1 MDHGLGISHDCWDL
15 YKCTFRNN
23 YSLETGWTQRSISY
37 CSGNEYGF
45 HVADGG
51 SDEPSG
57 LWNDGG
63 PGHYPNRFAIHLGGR
78 IFSRLAIQ
86 LLEAQKTRQVLPWYL
101 IIFETIWFF
110 FPCPHQPKLTRFNH
124 SMKLLYREDVE
135 EAGYDLPAEGLCA
148 NIGEEEMA
156 ALKFGGEWVLARDE
170 VLVSD
175 GHEQQFLYMVVNG
188 QVGIYKADDRGSNQQ
203 IASLG
208 VGAAFGE
215 MAFLS
220 GGVASATVQAI
231 GECILWRM
239 NHERL
244 LEFIGENG
252 FAGGQLCL
260 NVASILSGRLV
271 EGNRKV
277 LDMGRELQESL
288 QHLQS
293 ASDADQKKSEALK
306 QMQSKVSN
314 MQNAFK
320 GSAVKKSGI
329 SPLTLVAFA
338 LAGLSTLG
346 MIGLFISI
354 DDSIAERANTLAQK
368 VEKLEKN
375 EDFYLQLKK
384 QLEGENAEMVSETNL
399 LRQDKESLKKELAAS
414 SEKVDDLKDEIRSL
428 ERDLSKAKDDIV
440 RAQRAQP
447 VEVKKED
454 EGALNVPKTFVD
466 GVLNW
471 AHKFSTLAFPT
482 EIIVSGSPVTLMD
495 RAQQVQVPVLPGGKL
510 RATRFHPSAKGYL
523 VVAQL
528 NSDKLLA
535 TVKIDNTNLV
545 EALASKYTRH
555 MSSMGNSVSNP
566 YEKKKVGSSTINLDR
581 SNFNSAPSN
590 QPSFNIQ
597 KKAIAESPARV
608 IQSKALMPQKGEDFL
623 KTTSPVSASSENDHG
638 NSCVCKD
645 CRAKKV
651 GKGSLFPE

>member
-1 MDHGLGISHDCWDL
+1 
-15 YKCTFRNN
+15 
-23 YSLETGWTQRSISY
+23 
-37 CSGNEYGF
+37 
-45 HVADGG
+45 
-51 SDEPSG
+51 
-57 LWNDGG
+57 
-63 PGHYPNRFAIHLGGR
+63 
-78 IFSRLAIQ
+78 
-86 LLEAQKTRQVLPWYL
+86 
-101 IIFETIWFF
+101 
-110 FPCPHQPKLTRFNH
+110 
-124 SMKLLYREDVE
+124 
-135 EAGYDLPAEGLCA
+135 
-148 NIGEEEMA
+148 
-156 ALKFGGEWVLARDE
+156 
-170 VLVSD
+170 
-175 GHEQQFLYMVVNG
+175 
-188 QVGIYKADDRGSNQQ
+188 
-203 IASLG
+203 
-208 VGAAFGE
+208 

-231 GECILWRM
+231 GECVLWRM

-277 LDMGRELQESL
+277 LDMGRDLQESL

-329 SPLTLVAFA
+329 SPLSLVAFA
-338 LAGLSTLG
+338 FAGLSTLG

-354 DDSIAERANTLAQK
+354 DDSIEERANTLAQK

-384 QLEGENAEMVSETNL
+384 QLEGENAEMVSETNS
-399 LRQDKESLKKELAAS
+399 LRQDKESLKEELAS
-414 SEKVDDLKDEIRSL
+414 TSKEVDDLKDEIRSL

-440 RAQRAQP
+440 RAQRARP

-454 EGALNVPKTFVD
+454 DGAPNIPKTFVD

-471 AHKFSTLAFPT
+471 AHKYSTLAFPS
-482 EIIVSGSPVTLMD
+482 EIIVSNQPVTLMD
-495 RAQQVQVPVLPGGKL
+495 RSQQVQVPVLLGGKL

-545 EALASKYTRH
+545 EVLAPKFTRH
-555 MSSMGNSVSNP
+555 MSSMGNAVTNP
-566 YEKKKVGSSTINLDR
+566 YEKKKIGNSSLNSSRPNLNSPASDEPRFNTQVVESST
-581 SNFNSAPSN
+581 
-590 QPSFNIQ
+590 
-597 KKAIAESPARV
+597 RV

-623 KTTSPVSASSENDHG
+623 KSTSPSSATSENDHG

-645 CRAKKV
+645 CRAKKKWAKAV
-651 GKGSLFPE
+651 FFRSNRFLRFR

>member
-1 MDHGLGISHDCWDL
+1 
-15 YKCTFRNN
+15 
-23 YSLETGWTQRSISY
+23 
-37 CSGNEYGF
+37 
-45 HVADGG
+45 
-51 SDEPSG
+51 
-57 LWNDGG
+57 
-63 PGHYPNRFAIHLGGR
+63 
-78 IFSRLAIQ
+78 
-86 LLEAQKTRQVLPWYL
+86 
-101 IIFETIWFF
+101 
-110 FPCPHQPKLTRFNH
+110 
-124 SMKLLYREDVE
+124 MKLLYREDVE

-148 NIGEEEMA
+148 NIGEAEMS

-175 GHEQQFLYMVVNG
+175 GHEQQYLYMVVNG
-188 QVGIYKADDRGSNQQ
+188 QVGIYKADDQGRNQQ

-220 GGVASATVQAI
+220 GGVASATVQAV

-288 QHLQS
+288 LHLQS

-320 GSAVKKSGI
+320 GSSVKKSGT
-329 SPLTLVAFA
+329 SPLTLVAFG

-346 MIGLFISI
+346 MIGLFVSI
-354 DDSIAERANTLAQK
+354 DDSIEERADTLAKK

-375 EDFYLQLKK
+375 EVFYLQLKK
-384 QLEGENAEMVSETNL
+384 QLEGENAEMVEETNS
-399 LRQDKESLKKELAAS
+399 LRQDKETLKKEVAES
-414 SEKVDDLKDEIRSL
+414 SDKVDDLKDEVRTL
-428 ERDLSKAKDDIV
+428 ERELRQAKDDIV
-440 RAQRAQP
+440 RAQRARTE
-447 VEVKKED
+447 EVKKSDD
-454 EGALNVPKTFVD
+454 EGPKVAQSFID
-466 GVLNW
+466 DVLKW
-471 AHKFSTLAFPT
+471 AHKYSTMAFPA
-482 EIIVSGSPVTLMD
+482 EITVSNMPVTLMD
-495 RAQQVQVPVLPGGKL
+495 RSQQVQVPVEPGGKL
-510 RATRFHPSAKGYL
+510 KARGFHPSAKGYL
-523 VVAQL
+523 VVAQV

-535 TVKIDNTNLV
+535 TVKIDNTSLV
-545 EALASKYTRH
+545 ESLASKFTRH
-555 MSSMGNSVSNP
+555 MNSMGNSVQNP
-566 YEKKKVGSSTINLDR
+566 YEKKKITEASQSQERQPLVPR
-581 SNFNSAPSN
+581 SESSN
-590 QPSFNIQ
+590 QPSTTPPDATGAQLIQSRALLPQ
-597 KKAIAESPARV
+597 KK
-608 IQSKALMPQKGEDFL
+608 EDFL
-623 KTTSPVSASSENDHG
+623 QATSPESFNKTNNDHG
-638 NSCVCKD
+638 NSCVCKE

>member
-1 MDHGLGISHDCWDL
+1 
-15 YKCTFRNN
+15 
-23 YSLETGWTQRSISY
+23 
-37 CSGNEYGF
+37 
-45 HVADGG
+45 
-51 SDEPSG
+51 
-57 LWNDGG
+57 
-63 PGHYPNRFAIHLGGR
+63 
-78 IFSRLAIQ
+78 
-86 LLEAQKTRQVLPWYL
+86 
-101 IIFETIWFF
+101 
-110 FPCPHQPKLTRFNH
+110 
-124 SMKLLYREDVE
+124 MKLLYREDVE

-148 NIGEEEMA
+148 NIGEQEMS

-175 GHEQQFLYMVVNG
+175 GHEQQHLYMVVSG
-188 QVGIYKADDRGSNQQ
+188 QVGIYKADEQGRNQQ

-208 VGAAFGE
+208 QGAAFGE

-220 GGVASATVQAI
+220 GGVASATVQAV

-277 LDMGRELQESL
+277 LDMGRDLQESL
-288 QHLQS
+288 MHLQS
-293 ASDADQKKSEALK
+293 ASDADQKKSDALK

-346 MIGLFISI
+346 MVGLFISI
-354 DDSIAERANTLAQK
+354 DDSIAERAETLAKK

-375 EDFYLQLKK
+375 ESFYLQLKK
-384 QLEGENAEMVSETNL
+384 QLEGENAEMVEETNS
-399 LRQDKESLKKELAAS
+399 LRQDKESLKKEIADS
-414 SEKVDDLKDEIRSL
+414 SQEMDDLKDEVRSL
-428 ERDLSKAKDDIV
+428 ERELSKAKDDIV
-440 RAQRAQP
+440 RAQRARP
-447 VEVKKED
+447 VEVVQED
-454 EGALNVPKTFVD
+454 SGAPKVSQSYIQD
-466 GVLNW
+466 VLAW
-471 AHKFSTLAFPT
+471 AHKYSTLAFPA
-482 EIIVSGSPVTLMD
+482 EIEVAEQPVTLMD
-495 RAQQVQVPVLPGGKL
+495 RSQQVQVPVPPGGKL

-535 TVKIDNTNLV
+535 TVKIENTTLV
-545 EALASKYTRH
+545 EALSPVYARH
-555 MSSMGNSVSNP
+555 MNSMGNSVKNP
-566 YEKKKVGSSTINLDR
+566 YEKKKVTNSSVNQRAGGALQPVPNNSVPPSSTGLSR
-581 SNFNSAPSN
+581 EQSSAT
-590 QPSFNIQ
+590 
-597 KKAIAESPARV
+597 V
-608 IQSKALMPQKGEDFL
+608 IKSKAMMPQKGEDFL
-623 KTTSPVSASSENDHG
+623 KSTSPGSIKTPENDHG

-645 CRAKKV
+645 CRVKKV

>member
-1 MDHGLGISHDCWDL
+1 
-15 YKCTFRNN
+15 
-23 YSLETGWTQRSISY
+23 
-37 CSGNEYGF
+37 
-45 HVADGG
+45 
-51 SDEPSG
+51 
-57 LWNDGG
+57 
-63 PGHYPNRFAIHLGGR
+63 
-78 IFSRLAIQ
+78 
-86 LLEAQKTRQVLPWYL
+86 
-101 IIFETIWFF
+101 
-110 FPCPHQPKLTRFNH
+110 
-124 SMKLLYREDVE
+124 MKLLYREDVE

-148 NIGEEEMA
+148 NIGEEEMS

-175 GHEQQFLYMVVNG
+175 GHEQQYLYMVVNG
-188 QVGIYKADDRGSNQQ
+188 QVGIYKADDQGRNQQ

-271 EGNRKV
+271 DGNRKV
-277 LDMGRELQESL
+277 LDMGRELQDSL
-288 QHLQS
+288 MHLQS

-320 GSAVKKSGI
+320 GSAVKKSGT

-346 MIGLFISI
+346 MIGLFVSI
-354 DDSIAERANTLAQK
+354 DDSIEERADSLAKK

-375 EDFYLQLKK
+375 ESFYLQLKK
-384 QLEGENAEMVSETNL
+384 QLEGENAEMVEETNT
-399 LRQDKESLKKELAAS
+399 LRQNNEALQKEVAES
-414 SEKVDDLKDEIRSL
+414 SEDLDDLKDEVLSL
-428 ERDLSKAKDDIV
+428 ERELRKAKDDIV
-440 RAQRAQP
+440 RAQTARP
-447 VEVKKED
+447 VEAVDED
-454 EGALNVPKTFVD
+454 DGPKVSQSFMQE
-466 GVLNW
+466 VLNW
-471 AHKFSTLAFPT
+471 AHKYSTMAFPA
-482 EIIVSGSPVTLMD
+482 EISVTDKPVTLTD
-495 RAQQVQVPVLPGGKL
+495 RSQQVQVPVPAGGKL

-535 TVKIDNTNLV
+535 TVKIDNTSLI
-545 EALASKYTRH
+545 EALAPKYTRH
-555 MSSMGNSVSNP
+555 MNSMGNSIRNP
-566 YEKKKVGSSTINLDR
+566 YEKKKVINHKGVVEAARSVDYNPNR
-581 SNFNSAPSN
+581 SNQTPTNSSVLSAGQS
-590 QPSFNIQ
+590 SAKIIQ
-597 KKAIAESPARV
+597 T
-608 IQSKALMPQKGEDFL
+608 KALLPQKEEDFL
-623 KTTSPVSASSENDHG
+623 KATSPSTRQSVDNDHG
-638 NSCVCKD
+638 NSCVCKE

-651 GKGSLFPE
+651 GKGSLFPD

>member
-1 MDHGLGISHDCWDL
+1 
-15 YKCTFRNN
+15 
-23 YSLETGWTQRSISY
+23 
-37 CSGNEYGF
+37 
-45 HVADGG
+45 
-51 SDEPSG
+51 
-57 LWNDGG
+57 
-63 PGHYPNRFAIHLGGR
+63 
-78 IFSRLAIQ
+78 
-86 LLEAQKTRQVLPWYL
+86 
-101 IIFETIWFF
+101 
-110 FPCPHQPKLTRFNH
+110 
-124 SMKLLYREDVE
+124 MKLLYREDVE

-148 NIGEEEMA
+148 NIGEQEMA

-188 QVGIYKADDRGSNQQ
+188 QVGIYKADDRGTNQQ

-231 GECILWRM
+231 GECVLWRM

-277 LDMGRELQESL
+277 LDMGRDLQESL
-288 QHLQS
+288 QHIQS

-306 QMQSKVSN
+306 EMQNKVSN

-320 GSAVKKSGI
+320 GSAVKKSGM
-329 SPLTLVAFA
+329 SPLALIAFA

-354 DDSIAERANTLAQK
+354 DDSIEERANALALK

-384 QLEGENAEMVSETNL
+384 QLEGENSEMVSETNS
-399 LRQDKESLKKELAAS
+399 LRQDKESLKKELAES
-414 SEKVDDLKDEIRSL
+414 SEKVDALKDDIRSL
-428 ERDLSKAKDDIV
+428 ERDLSNAKDDIV
-440 RAQRAQP
+440 RAQSARP
-447 VEVKKED
+447 VELKKED
-454 EGALNVPKTFVD
+454 AGTLKIPKTFVD
-466 GVLNW
+466 GALSW
-471 AHKFSTLAFPT
+471 AHKYSTLALPI
-482 EIIVSGSPVTLMD
+482 EIIVTKNTVTLMD
-495 RAQQVQVPVLPGGKL
+495 RSQQVQVPVQPGGKL
-510 RATRFHPSAKGYL
+510 RATRFHPSAKEYL
-523 VVAQL
+523 VVAQI

-535 TVKIDNTNLV
+535 TVKIDNTNFV
-545 EALASKYTRH
+545 EAIATKYTNH
-555 MSSMGNSVSNP
+555 MNSMGNTVSNP
-566 YEKKKVGSSTINLDR
+566 YGKKKIGSSSINSSR
-581 SNFNSAPSN
+581 SNSNSISSSKPSL
-590 QPSFNIQ
+590 NIS
-597 KKAIAESPARV
+597 KKSTTESPPKI
-608 IQSKALMPQKGEDFL
+608 IQSKALMPQKEEDFL
-623 KTTSPVSASSENDHG
+623 KATSPSSIKSDNDHG